1 MNKENTIQ
9 LMRSKLQAYKN
20 GYLRASSKG
29 DIDASKKWKAG
40 FESIREEI
48 AKLEED

>member
-20 GYLRASSKG
+20 GYLRATSEG
-29 DIDASKKWKAG
+29 DRAASKKWKDG
-40 FESIREEI
+40 YESIREEI